1 MTTVLI
7 SGLGLIGSSIARIIK
22 NGDTT
27 VEIIGSDPDDD
38 SAQFL
43 LDHQIIDQR
52 ADFAQAATQADLII
66 LAGPVSVI
74 LRQIDEL
81 A

>member
-38 SAQFL
+38 SAQFCW
-43 LDHQIIDQR
+43 IIK
-52 ADFAQAATQADLII
+52 
-66 LAGPVSVI
+66 
-74 LRQIDEL
+74 
-81 A
+81 